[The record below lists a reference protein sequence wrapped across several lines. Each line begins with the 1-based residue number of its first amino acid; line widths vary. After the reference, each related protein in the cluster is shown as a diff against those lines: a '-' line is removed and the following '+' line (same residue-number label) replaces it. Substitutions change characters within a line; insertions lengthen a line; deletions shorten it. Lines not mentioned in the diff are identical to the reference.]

1 MTGFIKITL
10 YAIGTKYGKMAL
22 RDWGDIMKK
31 IRLLMVEDEPSVLEI
46 NQEYFKG
53 KGYEV
58 FCADTLDKARFLL
71 EEHTPDLILLDV
83 MMPDGSGLNFCAELR
98 QKTNAP
104 IIFLTCRDE
113 NENIVKG
120 LLQGGDDYVTKPYDL
135 SILSARVAAQLRRA
149 GIMTA
154 GKIELAPLIID
165 FLSGEVSLDGEHIPL
180 TQKELQLLGC
190 FALFAGRRLSCEEI
204 YSRAWGG
211 SSPGAS
217 GSIKTHVA
225 NLRKKL
231 KLDDGGWFELVS
243 SGKGEY
249 IFSKVRY

>member
-1 MTGFIKITL
+1 
-10 YAIGTKYGKMAL
+10 
-22 RDWGDIMKK
+22 MKK
-31 IRLLMVEDEPSVLEI
+31 AKLLMVEDEADVLAI
-46 NQEYFKG
+46 NREYFEG

-58 FCADTLDKARFLL
+58 VCAATLAQARFKLD
-71 EEHTPDLILLDV
+71 EHSPDLILLDV
-83 MMPDGSGLNFCAELR
+83 MMPDGSGFGFCAELR

-113 NENIVKG
+113 NESVVKG

-135 SILSARVAAQLRRA
+135 NVLSARVGAQLRRT
-149 GIMTA
+149 GFMTA
-154 GKIELAPLIID
+154 GKIELFPLTID
-165 FLSGEVSLDGEHIPL
+165 FLLGEATLDGERIPL

-190 FALFAGRRLSCEEI
+190 FALFAGRRLSYDEI
-204 YSRAWGG
+204 YRRAWGE

-217 GSIKTHVA
+217 HTIAVHVA

-231 KLDDGGWFELVS
+231 GADGGGWFELS
-243 SGKGEY
+243 NSGKGEY

>member
-1 MTGFIKITL
+1 MKRIK
-10 YAIGTKYGKMAL
+10 
-22 RDWGDIMKK
+22 
-31 IRLLMVEDEPSVLEI
+31 LLMIEDEADVLEI
-46 NQEYFKG
+46 NREYFEG
-53 KGYEV
+53 KGYEAV
-58 FCADTLDKARFLL
+58 CADTLTKARFLL
-71 EEHTPDLILLDV
+71 EEHAPDLILLDV
-83 MMPDGSGLNFCAELR
+83 MMPDGSGFDFCAELR

-113 NENIVKG
+113 NESVVKG

-135 SILSARVAAQLRRA
+135 NILSARVAAQLRRA

-154 GKIELAPLIID
+154 GKIELA
-165 FLSGEVSLDGEHIPL
+165 PL

-204 YSRAWGG
+204 YRRAWGEA
-211 SSPGAS
+211 SAGAS

-231 KLDDGGWFELVS
+231 HLDDGGWFELVS
-243 SGKGEY
+243 SGRNEY
-249 IFSKVRY
+249 VFSKVRY

>member
-1 MTGFIKITL
+1 
-10 YAIGTKYGKMAL
+10 
-22 RDWGDIMKK
+22 MKK
-31 IRLLMVEDEPSVLEI
+31 IKLLMVEDEADVLEI
-46 NQEYFKG
+46 NREYLEG
-53 KGYEV
+53 KGYEAV
-58 FCADTLDKARFLL
+58 CANTLAMARFLL
-71 EEHTPDLILLDV
+71 EEHAPDLILLDV
-83 MMPDGSGLNFCAELR
+83 MMPDGSGFDFCAELR

-113 NENIVKG
+113 NESVVKG

-149 GIMTA
+149 GITTA
-154 GKIELAPLIID
+154 GKIELAPLVID
-165 FLSGEVSLDGEHIPL
+165 FLSGEATLDGERISL

-190 FALFAGRRLSCEEI
+190 FALFVGRRLTCEEI
-204 YSRAWGG
+204 YRRAWGET
-211 SSPGAS
+211 SPGAS

-231 KLDDGGWFELVS
+231 KLDAGSWFELVS
-243 SGKGEY
+243 SGRGEY

>member
-1 MTGFIKITL
+1 
-10 YAIGTKYGKMAL
+10 
-22 RDWGDIMKK
+22 MKK
-31 IRLLMVEDEPSVLEI
+31 ATILMVEDESDVLA
-46 NQEYFKG
+46 NNKEYFES

-58 FCADTLDKARFLL
+58 IGADTIAQARFQM

-83 MMPDGSGLNFCAELR
+83 MMPDGSGFEFCFELR

-113 NENIVKG
+113 NESVVKG

-135 SILSARVAAQLRRA
+135 NVLSARVAAQLRRT
-149 GIMTA
+149 GVKTA
-154 GKIELAPLIID
+154 GKIELFPLSID
-165 FLSGEVSLDGEHIPL
+165 FLLGEAILDNESIPL

-190 FALFAGRRLSCEEI
+190 FVLFAGRRLSCNEI
-204 YSRAWGG
+204 YNLAWGG
-211 SSPGAS
+211 SSPSAS
-217 GSIKTHVA
+217 HIVAVHVA

-231 KLDDGGWFELVS
+231 RADGSGWFELS
-243 SGKGEY
+243 NSGKGEY

>member
-1 MTGFIKITL
+1 
-10 YAIGTKYGKMAL
+10 
-22 RDWGDIMKK
+22 MKK
-31 IRLLMVEDEPSVLEI
+31 ATLLMVEDEADVLAI
-46 NQEYFKG
+46 NCEYFEG

-58 FCADTLDKARFLL
+58 IGADTLAQARFQL
-71 EEHTPDLILLDV
+71 EEHNPDLILLDV
-83 MMPDGSGLNFCAELR
+83 MMPDGSGFEFCSELR

-113 NENIVKG
+113 NESVVKG

-135 SILSARVAAQLRRA
+135 NVLSARVGAQLRRS
-149 GIMTA
+149 GVMTA
-154 GKIELAPLIID
+154 GKIELSPLSID
-165 FLSGEVSLDGEHIPL
+165 FLLGEATLDNERISL

-190 FALFAGRRLSCEEI
+190 FALFAGRRLSYDEI

-217 GSIKTHVA
+217 HTVAVHVA

-231 KLDDGGWFELVS
+231 GADVGCWFELS
-243 SGKGEY
+243 NSGKGEY